1 MRSIRF
7 FGKCFQQIK
16 SIKNFCAKRKKET
29 NERKKGNK
37 GHGGYQQ
44 GIWHSLPLDKY
55 QVCIVFTFTGCALY
69 LTIKHVLSRAIRSFR
84 GTIDSRSVQL
94 SLCYRS
100 VFRILSAATREINS
114 LPREKYQKWR
124 GDTKKRNVQP
134 CSRYI
139 KDILTETS
147 VHFIHSIGKRNG
159 SLDAWKGKMKLI
171 QDYSRRCYSKFHEF
185 EQSAWI
191 SRCFAFVLS
200 RRIYHMHDRWMG
212 SATGGCWQSESERV
226 IYI

>member
-16 SIKNFCAKRKKET
+16 SIRNFCAKRKKET

-124 GDTKKRNVQP
+124 GDTIKKE
-134 CSRYI
+134 CSTLLALHQGYPDRSQCPFYP
-139 KDILTETS
+139 
-147 VHFIHSIGKRNG
+147 FNSIYSKEKRF
-159 SLDAWKGKMKLI
+159 
-171 QDYSRRCYSKFHEF
+171 SRRVK
-185 EQSAWI
+185 
-191 SRCFAFVLS
+191 
-200 RRIYHMHDRWMG
+200 G
-212 SATGGCWQSESERV
+212 
-226 IYI
+226 